1 MQRRTNNTDKNTS
14 LSTHIGP
21 CAAMISEE
29 FVIGLM
35 LKSRKKSYDVVTY
48 IRKLLGFDSC
58 TSTHNSGRTVSA
70 LERYEAMIHFSHEM
84 ATAAE

>member
-1 MQRRTNNTDKNTS
+1 
-14 LSTHIGP
+14 
-21 CAAMISEE
+21 MISEE

-35 LKSRKKSYDVVTY
+35 LKSIKKNVRRSYIYSQTF
-48 IRKLLGFDSC
+48 GFDSS
-58 TSTHNSGRTVSA
+58 TSTLNSGRTVSA